1 MCKNYINCK
10 IFFSKE
16 VKIDRMNGN
25 ELELIIKNQL
35 LKTSL
40 TKNLKKF
47 SENKNIYEFNK

>member
-10 IFFSKE
+10 FFFSKE